1 MIEVKNLVKRY
12 GDHYAVNHLSFTVE
26 DGQIFGFLGPNGA
39 GKSTTMNIMT
49 GYLAATEGQ
58 VLVEGHDILEEPEA
72 ARACI
77 GYLPEIPPLYP
88 DMTVEEYLR
97 FCAELKK
104 IPKEQRTDQLTKVLA
119 LTHLE
124 DMSARLIR
132 NLSKGYRQRVGL
144 AQAIL
149 GFPKIIILDEPT
161 VGLDPKQVVE
171 IRDLIRHLAKDHTV
185 ILSSHILSD
194 LAATEGQVL
203 VEGHDIL
210 EEPEAARACIGY
222 LPEIPPLYPDM
233 TVEEYLRFCAELKKI
248 PKEQRT
254 DQLTKVLALT
264 HLEDMSAR
272 LIRNL
277 SKGYRQRVGLAQAIL
292 GFPKIIILDEPTV
305 GLDPKQVVEIR
316 DLIRHLAKDHT
327 VILSSH
333 ILSEIRAVC
342 DRVLIIRKGRF
353 VVCDTPEDL
362 EEKLSAG
369 GSLELTA
376 KAAPEAAEAVLD
388 RVAGITGR
396 TLLGRTEDTARFAI
410 HMERDIREA
419 LFFAF
424 AEAGLPLL
432 ELRPRTASL
441 EEVFLDLTD
450 DNDTVAARAAA
461 LFQTSVET
469 AEKEAVGD
477 ESDL

>member
-1 MIEVKNLVKRY
+1 MIEVKNLTKRY
-12 GDHYAVNHLSFTVE
+12 GQNLALDRVSFKIEEGTIV
-26 DGQIFGFLGPNGA
+26 GFLGPNGA
-39 GKSTTMNIMT
+39 GKSTAMNIIT
-49 GYLAATEGQ
+49 GYLSATSGEVTVSGKNT
-58 VLVEGHDILEEPEA
+58 LEEPGEVKKM
-72 ARACI
+72 I
-77 GYLPEIPPLYP
+77 GYLPELPPLYM
-88 DMTVEEYLR
+88 DMTVKEYLY
-97 FCAELKK
+97 FMYELKK
-104 IPKEQRTDQLTKVLA
+104 AKLPREQHIQEICRLVKIENVFN
-119 LTHLE
+119 
-124 DMSARLIR
+124 RLIA
-132 NLSKGYRQRVGL
+132 NLSKGYKQRVGI
-144 AQAIL
+144 AQA
-149 GFPKIIILDEPT
+149 
-161 VGLDPKQVVE
+161 
-171 IRDLIRHLAKDHTV
+171 LI
-185 ILSSHILSD
+185 
-194 LAATEGQVL
+194 GNPPVL
-203 VEGHDIL
+203 
-210 EEPEAARACIGY
+210 
-222 LPEIPPLYPDM
+222 
-233 TVEEYLRFCAELKKI
+233 
-248 PKEQRT
+248 
-254 DQLTKVLALT
+254 
-264 HLEDMSAR
+264 
-272 LIRNL
+272 
-277 SKGYRQRVGLAQAIL
+277 
-292 GFPKIIILDEPTV
+292 ILDEPTV

>member
-1 MIEVKNLVKRY
+1 MKFCSFFQIVFSFFFYTVKADWGGPCPSPFLKEVICVIEVKNLVKRY

-185 ILSSHILSD
+185 ILSSHILS
-194 LAATEGQVL
+194 
-203 VEGHDIL
+203 
-210 EEPEAARACIGY
+210 
-222 LPEIPPLYPDM
+222 
-233 TVEEYLRFCAELKKI
+233 
-248 PKEQRT
+248 
-254 DQLTKVLALT
+254 
-264 HLEDMSAR
+264 
-272 LIRNL
+272 
-277 SKGYRQRVGLAQAIL
+277 
-292 GFPKIIILDEPTV
+292 
-305 GLDPKQVVEIR
+305 
-316 DLIRHLAKDHT
+316 
-327 VILSSH
+327 
-333 ILSEIRAVC
+333 EIRAVC

-376 KAAPEAAEAVLD
+376 KAAPEAAGAVLD

-477 ESDL
+477 ESDLYAGGQLLFQLHDRLDLRGGPDGLHRHLFLCLQPVSGIPLFLPLSGLLSLHFHGGGPHSHHALHGG

>member
-26 DGQIFGFLGPNGA
+26 DGQIFGFLGPTGA

-49 GYLAATEGQ
+49 GY
-58 VLVEGHDILEEPEA
+58 
-72 ARACI
+72 
-77 GYLPEIPPLYP
+77 
-88 DMTVEEYLR
+88 
-97 FCAELKK
+97 
-104 IPKEQRTDQLTKVLA
+104 
-119 LTHLE
+119 
-124 DMSARLIR
+124 
-132 NLSKGYRQRVGL
+132 
-144 AQAIL
+144 
-149 GFPKIIILDEPT
+149 
-161 VGLDPKQVVE
+161 
-171 IRDLIRHLAKDHTV
+171 
-185 ILSSHILSD
+185 

-376 KAAPEAAEAVLD
+376 KAAPEAAGAVLD
-388 RVAGITGR
+388 RVAGIT
-396 TLLGRTEDTARFAI
+396 RFAI

>member
-1 MIEVKNLVKRY
+1 MIQVEHLTKRY
-12 GDHYAVNHLSFTVE
+12 GGHTAVD
-26 DGQIFGFLGPNGA
+26 DGVIYGLLGPNGA
-39 GKSTTMNIMT
+39 GKSTTMNIIT
-49 GYLAATEGQ
+49 GYLSATDGT
-58 VLVEGHDILEEPEA
+58 VTINGHDIAEEPA
-72 ARACI
+72 AAKACI
-77 GYLPEIPPLYP
+77 GYLPEQPPLYQ
-88 DMTVEEYLR
+88 DMTVREYLL
-97 FCAELKK
+97 FVAELKGTRK
-104 IPKEQRTDQLTKVLA
+104 KADRIAAVENACART
-119 LTHLE
+119 
-124 DMSARLIR
+124 
-132 NLSKGYRQRVGL
+132 GL
-144 AQAIL
+144 Q
-149 GFPKIIILDEPT
+149 EM
-161 VGLDPKQVVE
+161 
-171 IRDLIRHLAKDHTV
+171 
-185 ILSSHILSD
+185 
-194 LAATEGQVL
+194 EG
-203 VEGHDIL
+203 
-210 EEPEAARACIGY
+210 
-222 LPEIPPLYPDM
+222 
-233 TVEEYLRFCAELKKI
+233 
-248 PKEQRT
+248 
-254 DQLTKVLALT
+254 
-264 HLEDMSAR
+264 R

>member
-1 MIEVKNLVKRY
+1 
-12 GDHYAVNHLSFTVE
+12 
-26 DGQIFGFLGPNGA
+26 
-39 GKSTTMNIMT
+39 
-49 GYLAATEGQ
+49 
-58 VLVEGHDILEEPEA
+58 
-72 ARACI
+72 
-77 GYLPEIPPLYP
+77 
-88 DMTVEEYLR
+88 
-97 FCAELKK
+97 
-104 IPKEQRTDQLTKVLA
+104 
-119 LTHLE
+119 
-124 DMSARLIR
+124 
-132 NLSKGYRQRVGL
+132 
-144 AQAIL
+144 
-149 GFPKIIILDEPT
+149 
-161 VGLDPKQVVE
+161 
-171 IRDLIRHLAKDHTV
+171 
-185 ILSSHILSD
+185 
-194 LAATEGQVL
+194 
-203 VEGHDIL
+203 
-210 EEPEAARACIGY
+210 
-222 LPEIPPLYPDM
+222 M

-376 KAAPEAAEAVLD
+376 KAVLD

>member
-1 MIEVKNLVKRY
+1 
-12 GDHYAVNHLSFTVE
+12 
-26 DGQIFGFLGPNGA
+26 
-39 GKSTTMNIMT
+39 
-49 GYLAATEGQ
+49 
-58 VLVEGHDILEEPEA
+58 
-72 ARACI
+72 
-77 GYLPEIPPLYP
+77 
-88 DMTVEEYLR
+88 
-97 FCAELKK
+97 
-104 IPKEQRTDQLTKVLA
+104 
-119 LTHLE
+119 
-124 DMSARLIR
+124 
-132 NLSKGYRQRVGL
+132 
-144 AQAIL
+144 
-149 GFPKIIILDEPT
+149 
-161 VGLDPKQVVE
+161 
-171 IRDLIRHLAKDHTV
+171 
-185 ILSSHILSD
+185 
-194 LAATEGQVL
+194 
-203 VEGHDIL
+203 
-210 EEPEAARACIGY
+210 
-222 LPEIPPLYPDM
+222 M

-461 LFQTSVET
+461 LRRGERAVSASSAAKKLWASAAEMPCTPVPLPYRASCSGVSAPVKPTRT
-469 AEKEAVGD
+469 APYRAASFVSTAGAMAR
-477 ESDL
+477 